1 MTERR
6 LIPDAL
12 RIAVRNAMGG
22 YGPYVVREIEDLFRT
37 YGFSETK
44 PVTED
49 ISGMRREVAET
60 HQLAIDW
67 GDADEK
73 RRYLMLV
80 EDVLREYPEK
90 DGRSPKEARDIER
103 ALRLAGLEDPPVPSG
118 SDATDLWHPP
128 DAPRV
133 FISHRSQEKLVAEEM
148 KRSLGYYGFASFV
161 AHSEIT
167 PTREWRLEIQ
177 RALRSCDLLIALVTK
192 EFHGADSMWVDQEV
206 GWVLGRDLAIVA
218 VSLDGTNPKGFLESY
233 QAVKRHR
240 SDKSGDL
247 PRRVFISIC
256 DAVFRGQRP
265 QAATVVDKI
274 VPLALA
280 LLGKAKTEDGI
291 KTLYGLLETVPKQ
304 SWENARL
311 QSHLRAARE
320 KNRTRLTEAGVYD
333 GLGSLSDGSG
343 RGRD

>member
-103 ALRLAGLEDPPVPSG
+103 ALKLAGLKDSPVPND
-118 SDATDLWHPP
+118 SDAPDLWDPP

-133 FISHRSQEKLVAEEM
+133 FISHRAEEKLDAEET
-148 KRSLGYYGFASFV
+148 KRFLCHFGFAAFV
-161 AHSEIT
+161 AHTEIA
-167 PTREWRLEIQ
+167 PTREWRVEIQ
-177 RALRSCDLLIALVTK
+177 RALRSCDLLLALITK
-192 EFHGADSMWVDQEV
+192 KFHKSIWVDQEI
-206 GWVLGRDLAIVA
+206 GWVLGRDIAIVA
-218 VSLDGTNPKGFLESY
+218 VSLDGADPEGFLESY

-247 PRRVFISIC
+247 PRRVFIAIC

-265 QAATVVDKI
+265 QATTVVDKI

-280 LLGKAKTEDGI
+280 QLGRAKTKDGI
-291 KTLYGLLETVPKQ
+291 KKLYGLLKAVPTQ
-304 SWENARL
+304 SWDNVQL
-311 QSHLRAARE
+311 QSQLRAARE
-320 KNRTRLTEAGVYD
+320 TNRTRLRGAGVYD

-343 RGRD
+343 GAP